1 MLDRRTFIAGLTGA
15 LVGPV
20 PLARAQRA
28 GRVWRIGVLTP
39 DTSNLLASRSNV
51 PSPALVEACQEL
63 GYTEGKNVA
72 YVVKRASGGMESLPV
87 LAAQLVADHVDVIV
101 TRGSEATRAAKQATA
116 SIPIVFL
123 GPSYPVEE
131 GLVASFA
138 HPGGNVT
145 GITVAH
151 SDHTSKQLQ
160 LLRDLVPALRDVAV
174 VWSPDNAG
182 TTFLMRDV
190 ERAGEAL
197 RIKIQSMP
205 IRSADDSD
213 PTLGAM
219 ARLRS
224 DALIVLPAAL
234 VNGHMR
240 RLCDLAL
247 KLRLPSISPLREFA
261 EQGLLLSYGADF
273 RNLVRR
279 IADYVDRIL
288 KGGKPADL
296 PIERPTKFE
305 LIINLRTAKAIG
317 IAIPQSLRLRADEL
331 IQ

>member
-1 MLDRRTFIAGLTGA
+1 LDRRTFIGAFTGV
-15 LVGPV
+15 LVGPK
-20 PLARAQRA
+20 PLARAQRST
-28 GRVWRIGVLTP
+28 RVWRIGMLTP
-39 DTSNLLASRSNV
+39 STSHVLASRANV

-72 YVVKRASGGMESLPV
+72 YVVRTAGGGMESLPAM
-87 LAAQLVADHVDVIV
+87 AAQLVAEHVDVIV
-101 TRGSEATRAAKQATA
+101 TGGSEATRAAKQATA

-138 HPGGNVT
+138 RPGGNVT

-151 SDHTSKQLQ
+151 SDHTSKQIQ
-160 LLRDLVPALRDVAV
+160 LLRDVLPALRDVAV
-174 VWSPDNAG
+174 IWSPDNPG
-182 TTFLMRDV
+182 TTLLMRDV

-197 RIKIQSMP
+197 QIKIQSMP
-205 IRSADDSD
+205 IRSADESD
-213 PTLGAM
+213 PTLAAM

-224 DALIVLPAAL
+224 DALIVLPAVL
-234 VNGHMR
+234 VNAHMR

-247 KLRLPSISPLREFA
+247 KLHLPSISPLKEFA
-261 EQGLLLSYGADF
+261 EQGLLLSYGADL

-279 IADYVDRIL
+279 VADYVDRIL
-288 KGGKPADL
+288 KGAKPADL

-305 LIINLRTAKAIG
+305 LVLNLKTAKAIG
-317 IAIPQSLRLRADEL
+317 IAIPQSLRLRADAV

>member
-1 MLDRRTFIAGLTGA
+1 M
-15 LVGPV
+15 VGPT
-20 PLARAQRA
+20 PLARAQRST
-28 GRVWRIGVLTP
+28 RVWRIGLLTP
-39 DTSNLLASRSNV
+39 STDVLVSRANL
-51 PSPALVEACQEL
+51 PSPALAEALREL
-63 GYTEGKNVA
+63 GYAEGKNVA
-72 YVVKRASGGMESLPV
+72 YVVRTAGGGMESLAA
-87 LAAQLVADHVDVIV
+87 LAVELVADHVDVIV
-101 TRGSEATRAAKQATA
+101 TRGSEATRAAKQATQ

-131 GLVASFA
+131 RLVASFA

-160 LLRDLVPALRDVAV
+160 LLQDLLPALRDVAV
-174 VWSPDNAG
+174 VWSPDNPG

-205 IRSADDSD
+205 IRSANESD
-213 PTLGAM
+213 PTLAAI

-234 VNGHMR
+234 VNAHMR

-247 KLRLPSISPLREFA
+247 NLRLPSISPLKEFA

-279 IADYVDRIL
+279 LADYLDRIL
-288 KGGKPADL
+288 KGAKPADL

-305 LIINLRTAKAIG
+305 LVINLRTAKAIG